1 MPGPTMADDFLHT
14 TLGRTGLPV
23 HRIGLSA
30 TYRPGRETVR
40 RAIDEGLNY
49 FFGFGVDTQMLKVL
63 REEMKGRRE
72 RFVVATGAYN
82 LLIGH
87 PNIERTLEKRLRQL
101 GTDYIDV
108 FMFLGVTKEKHF
120 PPDLIERYQRL
131 KDTGKVRFIGLS
143 THARKFAGRLA
154 SEGLADVLMVRYNA
168 AHRGA
173 EEDIFSFLEPHNP
186 GVTSFTATRW
196 RELIR
201 RPSKTKWPKEGPV
214 PTPGQCYRFVLS
226 NPAVHVCL
234 MSPTNIRQFEENMK
248 EIREKGP
255 LNPEEMD
262 FMRRFGDAVHH
273 TRNKIFGR

>member
-1 MPGPTMADDFLHT
+1 MADDFLHT
-14 TLGRTGLPV
+14 TLGGTGLAV
-23 HRIGLSA
+23 HRVGLSA
-30 TYRPGRETVR
+30 TYRPGRETIR
-40 RAIDEGLNY
+40 RAIEEGINY
-49 FFGFGVDTQMLKVL
+49 FFCFGVDTQMTRVL

-72 RFVVATGAYN
+72 KFVVATGAYN

-120 PPDLIERYQRL
+120 PPALIGRFHRL
-131 KDTGKVRFIGLS
+131 KDGGKVRFIGLS

-154 SEGLADVLMVRYNA
+154 AEGLADVLMVRYNA

-173 EEDIFSFLEPHNP
+173 EQDIFPYLAPHNP

-196 RELIR
+196 RYLIR
-201 RPSKTKWPKEGPV
+201 RPSEAKWPKDGPV
-214 PTPGQCYRFVLS
+214 PTAGQCYRFVLS

-234 MSPTNIRQFEENMK
+234 MSPSNRRHFEDNMK
-248 EIREKGP
+248 EMRDKGP
-255 LNPEEMD
+255 LDRDEMM
-262 FMRRFGDAVHH
+262 FMKAFGDAVHH
-273 TRNKIFGR
+273 TEKRMFGRG